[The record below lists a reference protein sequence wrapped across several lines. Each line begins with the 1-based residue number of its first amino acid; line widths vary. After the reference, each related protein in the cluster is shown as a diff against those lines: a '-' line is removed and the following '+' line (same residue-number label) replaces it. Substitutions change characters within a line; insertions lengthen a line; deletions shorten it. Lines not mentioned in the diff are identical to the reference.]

1 MRGRDI
7 KELIRSPKIYMFV
20 SVYCVCVSECSCLW
34 VSFQYDFPLVV
45 ILFRTQTPK
54 PIQSIS
60 FTFFSAMMPL
70 MFVNFEKKNNKHW
83 SLLFFSGVV
92 CYVSL
97 PKSEKLF
104 LDTKSLLLSIQ
115 RFFTPNSSI
124 CICCYCWVFFCTTI
138 LELNH
143 HIPMFSCHHCI
154 QLYTLWFTIRIDLNS

>member
-45 ILFRTQTPK
+45 ILFRTQAPK

-83 SLLFFSGVV
+83 SLLFFFLVLFVMCRYRKVKNSFSIRNRFYFRFNGF
-92 CYVSL
+92 SL
-97 PKSEKLF
+97 PTPRFAFVVIVEFFFARRF
-104 LDTKSLLLSIQ
+104 L
-115 RFFTPNSSI
+115 SSI
-124 CICCYCWVFFCTTI
+124 ITYPCLVATIAFNCIRCDSQFGSI
-138 LELNH
+138 
-143 HIPMFSCHHCI
+143 
-154 QLYTLWFTIRIDLNS
+154 